1 MDNVISLESF
11 FELNRATKI
20 AIGNSLD
27 QYDSFCL
34 YCQFPEKEV
43 PRKELSKRQ
52 IKANEKEE
60 RKPFLLNLIIYDSSK
75 ILFESEHDVHVDRDC
90 TIDQITRMCFNDE
103 VATKIHVRH

>member
-1 MDNVISLESF
+1 MDSLIEKNVD
-11 FELNRATKI
+11 TKI

-60 RKPFLLNLIIYDSSK
+60 RKPFQLNLIIYDSSK

>member
-52 IKANEKEE
+52 IKSE
-60 RKPFLLNLIIYDSSK
+60 R
-75 ILFESEHDVHVDRDC
+75 RTRTQ
-90 TIDQITRMCFNDE
+90 TISVKFDHI
-103 VATKIHVRH
+103 

>member
-1 MDNVISLESF
+1 MDNVISLKSF

-20 AIGNSLD
+20 AIGTTLD

-34 YCQFPEKEV
+34 YCQFREKEL

-52 IKANEKEE
+52 IKANEEQE